1 MGTWNRADKD
11 RAADLWAPTLP
22 FLFVVDTLLVRW
34 IKSALIEFNGISSGC
49 LAGIQI
55 SSHFTRGA
63 SYTINTKSLLSW
75 SGSRPSELVQ
85 VSYQLVLSP
94 RKVVRIAIQLYHPT
108 EWHKDRAKKIN

>member
-55 SSHFTRGA
+55 SLPFHSRSFLYNKHKIPLELFGA
-63 SYTINTKSLLSW
+63 CAS
-75 SGSRPSELVQ
+75 
-85 VSYQLVLSP
+85 
-94 RKVVRIAIQLYHPT
+94 
-108 EWHKDRAKKIN
+108 